1 MATTLPGSLRLSQA
15 VSFALV
21 QVLPGVG
28 SCRRT
33 LFNVMELTRRHRMLD
48 FEFDLAVHLSGEFY
62 KKPPPLGYIFEARD
76 VPLPE
81 RTAYSVMRVFDLLLA
96 SAIDISNRRAENT
109 SGFWNTDKST
119 LIGVSLSR
127 QDGSCVG
134 IFRARRRGVFGGGG
148 RRRSFLGIERVSLG
162 RGRS

>member
-1 MATTLPGSLRLSQA
+1 MLPGSLRLSQA
-15 VSFALV
+15 VSFVLV

-62 KKPPPLGYIFEARD
+62 KKPPPLGCISEARD

-81 RTAYSVMRVFDLLLA
+81 RTAYSVMRVFDRLRA
-96 SAIDISNRRAENT
+96 TAISNRRAKNT
-109 SGFWNTDKST
+109 SGYWSSDERA
-119 LIGVSLSR
+119 LIGVSLRR
-127 QDGSCVG
+127 QDSSRIR
-134 IFRARRRGVFGGGG
+134 IFRRRCVFGSGGC
-148 RRRSFLGIERVSLG
+148 RRSSLRVG
-162 RGRS
+162 RA